1 MKTALE
7 AFVGRNIEYYEEKW
21 KNEYSWNWA
30 AFFLTFLWLGY
41 RKMYGVIFGFVGLNL
56 LIDFI
61 LYFVTHEIYSTTSS
75 TIMSIIFFIIPST
88 VLGYTGNYFYKRQAE
103 KNIIYL
109 NKLNYDTSES
119 MSELRKKGGVSSIG
133 LMLAIKIMM
142 MYYFLSQIMY
152 VIL

>member
-7 AFVGRNIEYYEEKW
+7 AFVERNIEYYEEKW

>member
-1 MKTALE
+1 MQSALE
-7 AFVGRNIEYYEEKW
+7 AFVERNIEYYEEKW

-61 LYFVTHEIYSTTSS
+61 SYFVTHEIYSSTSS

-88 VLGYTGNYFYKRQAE
+88 VLGYTGNYFYTRQAE
-103 KNIIYL
+103 KI
-109 NKLNYDTSES
+109 
-119 MSELRKKGGVSSIG
+119 
-133 LMLAIKIMM
+133 
-142 MYYFLSQIMY
+142 
-152 VIL
+152 